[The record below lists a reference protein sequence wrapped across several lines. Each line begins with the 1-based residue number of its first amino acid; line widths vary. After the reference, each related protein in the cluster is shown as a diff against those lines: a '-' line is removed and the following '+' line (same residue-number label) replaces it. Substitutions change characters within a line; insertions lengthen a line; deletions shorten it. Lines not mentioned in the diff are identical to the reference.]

1 MAQDDD
7 RHYPLGFV
15 AGWREIRNDFAEEA
29 ELIGVLT
36 ISWNRM
42 ELRLRDGFIRMMG
55 DQGAFAAA
63 IWDAQNTHQG
73 RSRLL
78 SLALETVPLSDDLAS
93 LLGTILAETKRLS
106 ELRNTLTHS
115 EYLVHSHTQELTAR
129 KPRTKKATY
138 QSSSVADLEKI
149 VADVGDLT
157 ELIGAFAWL
166 LIPQAA
172 RDELVGEVQATM
184 ASLVAAA
191 RKAEDS
197 K

>member
-15 AGWREIRNDFAEEA
+15 SGWHEIRNDFAVEA

-42 ELRLRDGFIRMMG
+42 ELRLRDGFVRMMG
-55 DQGAFAAA
+55 DQSAFAAA

-73 RSRLL
+73 RSKLL

-93 LLGTILAETKRLS
+93 LLRKIIGETKRLS

-115 EYLVHSHTQELTAR
+115 EYIVHSHTQELIAR
-129 KPRTKKATY
+129 KARTKQPTY

-149 VADVGDLT
+149 VTDVSDLT
-157 ELIGAFAWL
+157 ELVGAFSWL

-172 RDELVGEVQATM
+172 RDDLTSSVQAT
-184 ASLVAAA
+184 LAAMVPK
-191 RKAEDS
+191 RSDPEEVR
-197 K
+197 

>member
-1 MAQDDD
+1 MTQDED
-7 RHYPLGFV
+7 RHYPIGFV
-15 AGWREIRNDFAEEA
+15 SGWREIRNDFAEEA

-78 SLALETVPLSDDLAS
+78 SLALETVHLSDDLAS
-93 LLGTILAETKRLS
+93 LLGTILDETKRLS

-115 EYLVHSHTQELTAR
+115 EYLVHSETQELTAR
-129 KPRTKKATY
+129 KPRAKQPTY
-138 QSSSVADLEKI
+138 QSSSVTDLEKI
-149 VADVGDLT
+149 VTDVGDLT

-172 RDELVGEVQATM
+172 RDELTSSVQAT
-184 ASLVAAA
+184 LAAMVPK
-191 RKAEDS
+191 RSDPEEVL
-197 K
+197 